1 MSNMQYI
8 VNNIKNAN
16 SRIIND
22 IKILEFENFF
32 PPEHLE
38 KMMWA
43 TQQVHLIDSSEP
55 VSGLKPSAFCISALT
70 KDHFFRDINAEFK
83 TTEFKTELLNRFGL
97 NNVDYLMQYLDIDIS
112 IHTDQRHQFDD
123 AHSDQKNNL
132 FSLTLQIYLPETD
145 ENAEYGTIFFDNKG
159 NELHTVEFRKNT
171 GYCFMSHNNSWHAGK
186 PGIER
191 NSFFI
196 RMDIK
201 PHYEFTSSVFN
212 YDSNIDTC
220 YLIWDKYMEVPR
232 HYTDYLLQVSM
243 LNAQELGI
251 ENVVVSQDPW
261 KNKCAL
267 LHKLKELGFK
277 KAFIVLGGVHWNTKQ
292 AGTYAQELDLTVT
305 VCGRSN
311 SDSPTHLLRQYAVID
326 INKVIEFETT
336 LPAYFPNT
344 ERYFGECVDKN
355 DFIEIDDDLADIQQF
370 YHMDEDIDECDT
382 FTAWVRWSDTYEHDD
397 IKYLEAYKE
406 NNRHLTGLTKSM
418 HKG

>member
-1 MSNMQYI
+1 
-8 VNNIKNAN
+8 
-16 SRIIND
+16 
-22 IKILEFENFF
+22 
-32 PPEHLE
+32 
-38 KMMWA
+38 
-43 TQQVHLIDSSEP
+43 
-55 VSGLKPSAFCISALT
+55 
-70 KDHFFRDINAEFK
+70 
-83 TTEFKTELLNRFGL
+83 
-97 NNVDYLMQYLDIDIS
+97 
-112 IHTDQRHQFDD
+112 
-123 AHSDQKNNL
+123 
-132 FSLTLQIYLPETD
+132 
-145 ENAEYGTIFFDNKG
+145 
-159 NELHTVEFRKNT
+159 
-171 GYCFMSHNNSWHAGK
+171 
-186 PGIER
+186 
-191 NSFFI
+191 
-196 RMDIK
+196 
-201 PHYEFTSSVFN
+201 
-212 YDSNIDTC
+212 
-220 YLIWDKYMEVPR
+220 MEVPR